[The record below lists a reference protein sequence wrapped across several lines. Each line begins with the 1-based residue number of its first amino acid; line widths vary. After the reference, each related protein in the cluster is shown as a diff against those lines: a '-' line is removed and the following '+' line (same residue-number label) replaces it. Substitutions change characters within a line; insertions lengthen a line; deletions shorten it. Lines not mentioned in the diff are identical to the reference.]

1 MIRALG
7 LVAWCLVLVLM
18 GAYHYGPGQNQMR
31 LDDAGNLI
39 RAANVHLKNEQWEPA
54 AELLSKA
61 LELLPEDKK
70 TVINAVRLERDKAWM
85 NSSQLPDAHNDLVQL
100 VEMLSS
106 EKDSDPVV
114 LREAKQSMANSKFY
128 MTWLMRLEG
137 KPRDQWL
144 PHIETARQTFREL
157 AETAGDVGD
166 IQLKQSFQ
174 EDLESSIR
182 LARLDMKQLQGL
194 PIPSQ

>member
-1 MIRALG
+1 
-7 LVAWCLVLVLM
+7 M

-54 AELLSKA
+54 ADLLSKA

>member
-54 AELLSKA
+54 ADLLSKA